1 MKEEDTF
8 IGLLRKIIKNKNLL
22 NSSVPGYQIKNQ
34 VENIEIMEKFENI
47 EKIIYFFTLN
57 DVYGSSNIKG
67 LKKEETEPP
76 KSNEGSF
83 FSEKFSNIE
92 IN

>member
-1 MKEEDTF
+1 
-8 IGLLRKIIKNKNLL
+8 
-22 NSSVPGYQIKNQ
+22 
-34 VENIEIMEKFENI
+34 MEKFENI

-67 LKKEETEPP
+67 LKKFFQ
-76 KSNEGSF
+76 KAMKDL